1 MASAAQIM
9 GAADGIGRTTHH
21 DPDEMDIVRGIQ
33 HNV

>member
-1 MASAAQIM
+1 M

-21 DPDEMDIVRGIQ
+21 DPDETDIVRGIQ